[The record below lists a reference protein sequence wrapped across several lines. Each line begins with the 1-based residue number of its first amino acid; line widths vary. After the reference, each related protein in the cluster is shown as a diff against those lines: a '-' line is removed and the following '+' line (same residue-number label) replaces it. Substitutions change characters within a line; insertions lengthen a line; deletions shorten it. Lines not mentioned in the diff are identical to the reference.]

1 LVFKAITT
9 TGLGG
14 SNNKIQIFLYN
25 PSFLADSGGAI
36 AKWLCRYAVR
46 LPGLC
51 WLSFHKGVNQIIGQV
66 YGCRFRGA
74 AGAAAQNRQFIHADE
89 T

>member
-1 LVFKAITT
+1 LVFKAIAT

-25 PSFLADSGGAI
+25 TNFLAANGGAI
-36 AKWLCRYAVR
+36 AKWFCRYAVR

-51 WLSFHKGVNQIIGQV
+51 LLSLHKSSTQFIGRA

-74 AGAAAQNRQFIHADE
+74 DGAAAQNRQLIHTDE